1 MACNCCT
8 SGILFKARPVTN
20 VSFEQLF
27 LNKVKHIQEKQKK
40 NRMKLDLQAKTENPN
55 ILLYAQPH
63 PQGILPF

>member
-1 MACNCCT
+1 MACDCRTC
-8 SGILFKARPVTN
+8 GILLKARPVTN

-40 NRMKLDLQAKTENPN
+40 NRMKLDLQAKIENPN
-55 ILLYAQPH
+55 ILLYVQPH